1 MFPDLNLTTVTI
13 TSQRSLQTSLFIL
26 LSDIWDHP
34 PPSYIWSILCY
45 RFNARVAYRQ
55 RQYHGHDY
63 DVDGGGVAVVV
74 PEDVRRIETHPGR
87 PGNSKQQW
95 QHWEK
100 EIITEQIG
108 RKLLSDAGAETIVIN

>member
-1 MFPDLNLTTVTI
+1 MDTKFND
-13 TSQRSLQTSLFIL
+13 
-26 LSDIWDHP
+26 DH
-34 PPSYIWSILCY
+34 SHYQDQDHQ
-45 RFNARVAYRQ
+45 VGRQ
-55 RQYHGHDY
+55 RHDHGHHD
-63 DVDGGGVAVVV
+63 DVDAVGVAVVV

-108 RKLLSDAGAETIVIN
+108 RKLLSDVGAGTIVID